1 MATHDP
7 SSGGTWRMVA
17 AMAISGTIGLVVVES
32 GQAPLT
38 VVFFRCLIGGAGL
51 LAWLLMRR
59 AWKPLSVA
67 DLGWLLLGGLSLVA
81 NWLCLFSAYRYA
93 SISVATVV
101 YQTQPFMLLVLA
113 ALLYRERIAP
123 GRLPWLALAM
133 VGVLLSSGL
142 EWGHDAAHAPRW
154 QGVALA
160 CAAAL
165 LYAISTLATQRLK
178 HLPSAQI
185 AAVQMGFG
193 VLVLAPLALP
203 IGAPL
208 TTKGM
213 AALATAGLVHTAF
226 MYTLMY
232 AAFQRLSSQAI
243 AALSF
248 VYPAVALLV
257 DLAWFGAVPGPLQW
271 LGMALIVLT
280 VIAHRRDWDTLAL
293 LKALS
298 PQLFDWRRN

>member
-1 MATHDP
+1 MATHE
-7 SSGGTWRMVA
+7 SSGGGTWRMVA

-38 VVFFRCLIGGAGL
+38 VVFFRCLVGGAGL
-51 LAWLLMRR
+51 LAWLLARR
-59 AWKPLSVA
+59 AWRPLSMA

-81 NWLCLFSAYRYA
+81 NWLCLFSSYRYA

-142 EWGHDAAHAPRW
+142 EWGHAEHAPRW

-193 VLVLAPLALP
+193 VIALAPLALP
-203 IGAPL
+203 LGTPL
-208 TTKGM
+208 TPKGM

-257 DLAWFGAVPGPLQW
+257 DLVWFGAVPGPLQW

-280 VIAHRRDWDTLAL
+280 VIAHRRDWDMLAL
-293 LKALS
+293 LKAHK
-298 PQLFDWRRN
+298 PKIV